1 METVSSNI
9 KRLVAI
15 DKKYHE
21 APVFII
27 PKEDPQTRQ
36 VKDYVSRLPQAL
48 AEKVTIKLV
57 PKEDKDGTIVD
68 ELVVRVQHLMTF
80 DLSVPNEALLFEV
93 VKEDDMIAASK
104 SEVNPDYHRYYIEDK
119 EREAAATISK
129 SKLKSKAFAII
140 SGLSLEQMEN
150 YARVLG
156 RYSPG
161 LSQSQI
167 ESALYEQAE
176 EKPQTVIDVENDK
189 DLKHKIFL
197 RKLVDRYILHM
208 DNGKYMN
215 GKDLVGINEDYAI
228 HWLKDPMNSSLITQ
242 WARML
247 NGEGATG
254 SFEPRIQELTP
265 SSLGSTGSEQNENTH
280 QNSLMD
286 GGDLQPFQQPAPEGG
301 QGDILGDNFEQANNN
316 GSE

>member
-1 METVSSNI
+1 METVNSNI

-27 PKEDPQTRQ
+27 PKENPQTRQ
-36 VKDYVSRLPQAL
+36 INDYIGRLP
-48 AEKVTIKLV
+48 ESMRDKVTISLK
-57 PKEDKDGTIVD
+57 PKEDKDGNVVD
-68 ELVVRVQHLMTF
+68 ELVVRVQHLMAF
-80 DLSVPNEALLFEV
+80 DLNIANEALLFEI

-104 SEVNPDYHRYYIEDK
+104 SQVNPDYHRFYIEDK
-119 EREAAATISK
+119 EREATATISK
-129 SKLKSKAFAII
+129 SKLKGKAFEVI

-156 RYSPG
+156 KFVPG
-161 LSQSQI
+161 LSQTQI
-167 ESALYEQAE
+167 ESALYEVAE
-176 EKPQTVIDVENDK
+176 EKPQLILDVDNDK

-197 RKLVDRYILHM
+197 RRLLDRQILHM

-242 WARML
+242 WGTML
-247 NGEGATG
+247 NGGSVQFEQRIQDLTPNYSGVADSSQGNGNPDPGYPGATG
-254 SFEPRIQELTP
+254 NPAVSDQDETKLFEN
-265 SSLGSTGSEQNENTH
+265 LGNTGANDNEV
-280 QNSLMD
+280 
-286 GGDLQPFQQPAPEGG
+286 E
-301 QGDILGDNFEQANNN
+301 
-316 GSE
+316 

>member
-1 METVSSNI
+1 MEAVNSNI

-36 VKDYVSRLPQAL
+36 VKDYLSRIS
-48 AEKVTIKLV
+48 AELRDKVTINLK
-57 PKEDKDGTIVD
+57 PKEDKDGAIVD
-68 ELVVRVQHLMTF
+68 ELTVRVQHLMAF
-80 DLSVPNEALLFEV
+80 DLNVANEALLFEI
-93 VKEDDMIAASK
+93 VKEDDMIAPSK
-104 SEVNPDYHRYYIEDK
+104 HEVNPDYHRYYIEDK

-129 SKLKSKAFAII
+129 SKLKGKAYEVISK
-140 SGLSLEQMEN
+140 LSLDQMQN

-156 RYSPG
+156 KYFPG
-161 LSQSQI
+161 LSQTQV
-167 ESALYEQAE
+167 ESALYEVAE
-176 EKPQTVIDVENDK
+176 DKPQLILDVDNDK

-197 RKLVDRYILHM
+197 RRLLDRHILHM

-242 WARML
+242 WAKIL
-247 NGEGATG
+247 DGGPGT
-254 SFEPRIQELTP
+254 FEPRIQDLTP
-265 SSLGSTGSEQNENTH
+265 NTSESTGSGQSNENTLQDQGDEGENPFA
-280 QNSLMD
+280 QNLGNP
-286 GGDLQPFQQPAPEGG
+286 GGDSGDDPNFQGT
-301 QGDILGDNFEQANNN
+301 NNN
-316 GSE
+316 GTE